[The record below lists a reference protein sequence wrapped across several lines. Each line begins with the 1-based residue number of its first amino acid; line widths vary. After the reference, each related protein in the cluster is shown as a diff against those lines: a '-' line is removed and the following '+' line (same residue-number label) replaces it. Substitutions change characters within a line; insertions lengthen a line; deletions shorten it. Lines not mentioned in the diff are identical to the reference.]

1 MRKIPACQK
10 FQVVVV
16 IVGVPEI
23 FGRPGFFSLGSL
35 EEKMLNY
42 TMQKLKKGKKTQ
54 IFGYAKTFFSE

>member
-10 FQVVVV
+10 FQAVVV

-35 EEKMLNY
+35 EEKMLNL
-42 TMQKLKKGKKTQ
+42 TLQRKKNMDEDLYEVKWVS
-54 IFGYAKTFFSE
+54 FL